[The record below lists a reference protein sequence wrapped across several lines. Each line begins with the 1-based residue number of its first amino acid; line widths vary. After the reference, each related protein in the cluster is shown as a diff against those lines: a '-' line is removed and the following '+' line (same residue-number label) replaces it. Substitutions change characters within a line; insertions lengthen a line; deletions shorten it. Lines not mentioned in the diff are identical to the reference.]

1 MLITTYGCALQGI
14 DAIPI
19 TIEVNWLLTG
29 KSSLIVGLPDSAVRE
44 SLERIESAFK
54 TNGFRFPRTKLII
67 NLAPADIRKNG
78 TAFDLP
84 IALGILGAS
93 GQLEKAECL
102 SEYILMG
109 ELSLNGTLRPIR
121 GALPIALQ
129 ATKAPAKKLIL
140 PAANLAEAAL
150 VEGVSVWG
158 ADQLCD
164 IVHFFAGKEQ
174 ALTARQKNGGSAFQ
188 ERKEYP
194 FDFAQ
199 VKGQQQAKRALEIA
213 AAGGHHA
220 LLVGAP
226 GAGKTMLAKRV
237 ASILPPF
244 TYAESLETTRIYS
257 AAGKTTN
264 GSLLLAERPFRS
276 PHHSISDKALIGGG
290 ALPQPGEISL
300 AHHGVLF
307 LDELAEFKKSV
318 LDMLRQPIEDRKV
331 CIARTGRALEFPAS
345 FMLIAAMNPC
355 PCGYYNHPT
364 RDCQCPPGLV
374 KRYLQRLSGPLLDRI
389 DLQIEILPVLP
400 EEMQSAKETE
410 ASQDIRAR
418 VEKARQWQSSRMQ
431 KHVGL
436 YCNAQL
442 EGALL
447 EQTCRID
454 STGRQL
460 LRTAMEKLRLS
471 ARAHDRLLKI
481 ARTIAD
487 LEGQESIRPDHLAE
501 AIQYRSLDRDNWAV

>member
-1 MLITTYGCALQGI
+1 MLITTFGCALQGI
-14 DAIPI
+14 EAIPI

-84 IALGILGAS
+84 IAIGILGAS
-93 GQLEKAECL
+93 GQLEKADAL
-102 SEYILMG
+102 VNFIIMG
-109 ELSLNGTLRPIR
+109 ELSLTGAIR
-121 GALPIALQ
+121 GIKGALPIALQ
-129 ATKAPAKKLIL
+129 AKKEPEKKLIL
-140 PAANLAEAAL
+140 PEENLGEAAW
-150 VEGVSVWG
+150 VEGLSVFG
-158 ADQLCD
+158 ARQLTD
-164 IVHFFAGKEQ
+164 IVALFAGHTQ
-174 ALTARQKNGGSAFQ
+174 SLQTAKKNDWSHAQ
-188 ERKEYP
+188 TAKVYP
-194 FDFAQ
+194 FDFSQ
-199 VKGQQQAKRALEIA
+199 VKGQHQAKRALEIA

-226 GAGKTMLAKRV
+226 GAGKTMLAKRM
-237 ASILPPF
+237 ASILPSF
-244 TYAESLETTRIYS
+244 SYAESIETTRIYS
-257 AAGKTTN
+257 AAGKTRNST
-264 GSLLLAERPFRS
+264 SLLTERPFRS

-307 LDELAEFKKSV
+307 LDELPEFKRAV
-318 LDMLRQPIEDRKV
+318 LDMLRQPLEERKISV
-331 CIARTGRALEFPAS
+331 ARMGRTLEFPAS

-364 RDCQCPPGLV
+364 RQCQCAPGMV

-389 DLQIEILPVLP
+389 DLQIEILPVEP
-400 EEMQSAKETE
+400 EQMQSPAAIVSSET
-410 ASQDIRAR
+410 IRAR
-418 VEKARQWQSSRMQ
+418 VEKARQLQAYRMKDQ
-431 KHVGL
+431 TSL
-436 YCNAQL
+436 FCNAQL
-442 EGALL
+442 EGTLL
-447 EQTCRID
+447 EKSCPLD

-460 LRTAMEKLRLS
+460 LSQAMEKLKLS
-471 ARAHDRLLKI
+471 ARAYERIIKI

-487 LEGQESIRPDHLAE
+487 LEGEEQITPAHLAE
-501 AIQYRSLDRDNWAV
+501 AIQYRSLDRDKWAL

>member
-1 MLITTYGCALQGI
+1 MLITTFGCALQGI
-14 DAIPI
+14 EAIPI
-19 TIEVNWLLTG
+19 AIEVNWLLTG
-29 KSSLIVGLPDSAVRE
+29 KSSLIVGLPDNAVRE

-93 GQLEKAECL
+93 GQLEQADRL
-102 SEYILMG
+102 ADFIIMG
-109 ELSLNGTLRPIR
+109 ELSLTGAVRGIK

-129 ATKAPAKKLIL
+129 AKKDPAKKLIL
-140 PAANLAEAAL
+140 PSDNLGEAAWI
-150 VEGVSVWG
+150 EGLSVWG
-158 ADQLCD
+158 ARQLTD
-164 IVHFFAGKEQ
+164 IVAFFAGQHQSLEPAKKNNWSLSQ
-174 ALTARQKNGGSAFQ
+174 ASTI
-188 ERKEYP
+188 YP

-213 AAGGHHA
+213 AAGGHHV

-237 ASILPPF
+237 ASILPSF
-244 TYAESLETTRIYS
+244 SYAESIETTRIYS
-257 AAGKTTN
+257 AAGKTRNST
-264 GSLLLAERPFRS
+264 SLLTERPFRS

-290 ALPQPGEISL
+290 AVPQPGEISL
-300 AHHGVLF
+300 AHQGVLF
-307 LDELAEFKKSV
+307 LDELPEFKRTV
-318 LDMLRQPIEDRKV
+318 LDMLRQPIEERKICV
-331 CIARTGRALEFPAS
+331 ARMGRTLEFPAS

-364 RDCQCPPGLV
+364 RECQCAPGMV

-389 DLQIEILPVLP
+389 DLQIEILPVEP
-400 EEMQSAKETE
+400 DQME
-410 ASQDIRAR
+410 AVTAAESSQAIRAR
-418 VEKARQWQSSRMQ
+418 VEKARLLQAERMKEQ
-431 KHVGL
+431 TGL

-442 EGALL
+442 EGMLL
-447 EQTCRID
+447 EKSCSLDRA
-454 STGRQL
+454 GRQL
-460 LRTAMEKLRLS
+460 LRQAMERLKLS
-471 ARAHDRLLKI
+471 ARAHEKIIKI

-487 LEGQESIRPDHLAE
+487 LETEEQISPIHLAE
-501 AIQYRSLDRDNWAV
+501 AIQYRSLDRDNWSG

>member
-1 MLITTYGCALQGI
+1 MLITTFGSALQGVE
-14 DAIPI
+14 AIPI

-54 TNGFRFPRTKLII
+54 TNGYRFPRTKLII

-93 GQLEKAECL
+93 GQLQEPDSLADF
-102 SEYILMG
+102 IIMG
-109 ELSLNGTLRPIR
+109 ELSLNGAVRPIR
-121 GALPIALQ
+121 GALPMAIQ
-129 ATKAPAKKLIL
+129 AKRSATKKLIL
-140 PAANLAEAAL
+140 PVANLGEAEW
-150 VEGVSVWG
+150 VEDICVWG
-158 ADQLCD
+158 AARLQD
-164 IVHFFAGKEQ
+164 IVEFFAGRTD
-174 ALTARQKNGGSAFQ
+174 ALVTGQKKSASLLQQQKLF
-188 ERKEYP
+188 P
-194 FDFAQ
+194 FDFSQ
-199 VKGQQQAKRALEIA
+199 VRGQQQAKRALEIA

-244 TYAESLETTRIYS
+244 TAAEALETTRIYS
-257 AAGKTTN
+257 AAGKITSD
-264 GSLLLAERPFRS
+264 SLLLTDRPFRN

-290 ALPQPGEISL
+290 AIPQPGEISL
-300 AHHGVLF
+300 AHNGVLF
-307 LDELAEFKKSV
+307 LDELPEFKRTV
-318 LDMLRQPIEDRKV
+318 LDMLRQPIEERRV
-331 CIARTGRALEFPAS
+331 CIARMGRSLEFPAS

-355 PCGYYNHPT
+355 PCGFYNHPS
-364 RDCQCPPGLV
+364 RSCQCAPGSV
-374 KRYLQRLSGPLLDRI
+374 KRYLHRLSGPLLDRI

-400 EEMQSAKETE
+400 EEMESTT
-410 ASQDIRAR
+410 R
-418 VEKARQWQSSRMQ
+418 VESSQTIRERVLHARAIQAERI
-431 KHVGL
+431 KEKPGH

-447 EQTCRID
+447 EKICQTE
-454 STGRQL
+454 SNGRAL
-460 LRTAMEKLRLS
+460 LRSAMEKLRLS

-487 LEGQESIRPDHLAE
+487 LAQEEIILAEHLAE
-501 AIQYRSLDRDNWAV
+501 AIQYRSLDRENWAR

>member
-1 MLITTYGCALQGI
+1 MLITTYGSALQGVE
-14 DAIPI
+14 AIPI

-93 GQLEKAECL
+93 GQLQQAASL
-102 SEYILMG
+102 SEYIIMG
-109 ELSLNGTLRPIR
+109 ELSLNGSVRAIR

-129 ATKAPAKKLIL
+129 ANKEPKKKLIL
-140 PAANLAEAAL
+140 PAANLGEAQL
-150 VEGVSVWG
+150 VEGLLAWG
-158 ADQLCD
+158 AHHLDD
-164 IVHFFAGKEQ
+164 IVQFFAGRSD
-174 ALTARQKNGGSAFQ
+174 ALEAAQKNSWSVSPSKMVG
-188 ERKEYP
+188 P
-194 FDFAQ
+194 FDFCQ
-199 VKGQQQAKRALEIA
+199 VKGQEQAKRALEIA

-237 ASILPPF
+237 ASILPSF
-244 TYAESLETTRIYS
+244 SYQESLETTRVYS
-257 AAGKTTN
+257 AAGKTE
-264 GSLLLAERPFRS
+264 GHSFLLTERPFRN

-290 ALPQPGEISL
+290 AVPVPGEISL

-307 LDELAEFKKSV
+307 LDELTEFKRTV
-318 LDMLRQPIEDRKV
+318 LDMLRQPIEERKV
-331 CIARTGRALEFPAS
+331 CIARTGRTVEFPAS

-364 RDCQCPPGLV
+364 RSCQCAPGMV
-374 KRYLQRLSGPLLDRI
+374 RRYLQRLSGPLLDRI
-389 DLQIEILPVLP
+389 DLQIEILPVRP
-400 EEMQSAKETE
+400 EDMAQQKETE
-410 ASQDIRAR
+410 PSHVIRAR
-418 VEKARQWQSSRMQ
+418 VEKARQLQYLRLKGHS
-431 KHVGL
+431 GL

-442 EGALL
+442 DGHLIE
-447 EQTCRID
+447 RICPID
-454 STGRQL
+454 HAGTQL
-460 LRTAMEKLRLS
+460 LRNAMEKLQLS

-487 LEGQESIRPDHLAE
+487 LDAESDIRPQHLAE
-501 AIQYRSLDRDNWAV
+501 AIQYRSLDRDNWAG